1 MKAVEL
7 RQMDDTAL
15 RQKLAEER
23 ARMSELRFSLAN
35 NQLKQ
40 VRDVR
45 KAKQNIAQILTI
57 LNSRKQ

>member
-45 KAKQNIAQILTI
+45 KVKQNIAQILTI